1 LKVGKTDLNRPTGI
15 FGTATKGVPARIK
28 SMGGE
33 IFFSLHKVFIINCCK
48 IYSRTMLSKL

>member
-28 SMGGE
+28 SMGG
-33 IFFSLHKVFIINCCK
+33 
-48 IYSRTMLSKL
+48 